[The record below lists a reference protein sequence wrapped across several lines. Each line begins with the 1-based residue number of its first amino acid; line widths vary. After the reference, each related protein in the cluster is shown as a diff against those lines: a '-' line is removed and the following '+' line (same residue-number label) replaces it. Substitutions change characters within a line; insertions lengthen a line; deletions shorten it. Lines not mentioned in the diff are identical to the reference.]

1 MAKKRKSN
9 KPNIPQETL
18 ERVRRKANADD
29 LSASADDDADTDE
42 DDDLAEDLA
51 DDSKQTAA
59 ERRAERAARRAE
71 RRARASSGRGA
82 LKASAT
88 GVKRERRSDSAT
100 DHDAIRERLAHPT
113 KSITE
118 ADLRGEYMY
127 VLNDLKSMFVLSAV
141 LVVVIIL
148 LGSFI

>member
-18 ERVRRKANADD
+18 ERVRRKANADEEA
-29 LSASADDDADTDE
+29 ASADDDADIEE
-42 DDDLAEDLA
+42 DDAAEETA
-51 DDSKQTAA
+51 DDSNQTAA
-59 ERRAERAARRAE
+59 TRRAERAARRAE
-71 RRARASSGRGA
+71 RRARASGGRGA
-82 LKASAT
+82 LKASTT

-113 KSITE
+113 KSVTE
-118 ADLRGEYMY
+118 ADLRGQYMY